1 MTPLNEDMTQ
11 VSFVSCPGML
21 SFDTSASL
29 VMPGGNKQVRAGI
42 SQNLFYL
49 VIKRSVKSGLYKDYN
64 IC

>member
-21 SFDTSASL
+21 SFDTATSL
-29 VMPGGNKQVRAGI
+29 VMPGGNKQVRDEI
-42 SQNLFYL
+42 SQNSFSL
-49 VIKRSVKSGLYKDYN
+49 VIKRPAKSGLYKDCN